1 MNKFHIGLTGKSSD
15 ALAVVAVDAVD
26 AGAVV
31 LAWVRQAFVHV
42 DLTNFAW
49 KIKHGGSTI
58 KPLKELVS
66 LFNELNREHVLCHRL
81 KIYFHY
87 LRQLNRVN
95 LK

>member
-49 KIKHGGSTI
+49 KIKYGGSTI
-58 KPLKELVS
+58 MSHKVLVS
-66 LFNELNREHVLCHRL
+66 LVNEL
-81 KIYFHY
+81 K
-87 LRQLNRVN
+87 RVH
-95 LK
+95 L